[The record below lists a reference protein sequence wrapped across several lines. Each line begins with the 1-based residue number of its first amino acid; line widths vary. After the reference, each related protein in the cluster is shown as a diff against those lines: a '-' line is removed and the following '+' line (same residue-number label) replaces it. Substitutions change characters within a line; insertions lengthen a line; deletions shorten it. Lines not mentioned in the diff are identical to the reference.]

1 MLTRSNDF
9 GGKIRP
15 VAQDSLRA
23 PRLGTQPL
31 GGASART
38 SRLGQDA
45 FLPERTYRVQ
55 AGDTLTDIAEK
66 LLGDRKRW
74 QEIYNANRDQLS
86 NPNVLT
92 IGSLLRLSGPGTP
105 ETSSRPTALAPQRPA
120 PQSPAP
126 VRMTAAHGAQPVAP
140 SQTGGHGWLW
150 DLAREMGLRHDVD
163 PRLLMAIVEHESKG
177 DPGITS
183 PAGAQGLMQLMPGTA
198 RSLGVSH
205 PLNPRQNMDGGARY
219 IKFLLNYYNN
229 NLTLAVAAFNAGA
242 GNVDRYGG
250 IPPFGETRAY
260 VPAVLGTL
268 RQFKQDDARVA

>member
-1 MLTRSNDF
+1 MQMRGNDF

-15 VAQDSLRA
+15 VARDQVRA

-31 GGASART
+31 GGVAART
-38 SRLGQDA
+38 GHLGQDQ
-45 FLPERTYRVQ
+45 FLLEGGYTVQ
-55 AGDTLTDIAEK
+55 TGDTLTAIAQK
-66 LLGDRKRW
+66 LLGDRNRW
-74 QEIYNANRDQLS
+74 QELYEANRDQLH
-86 NPNVLT
+86 NPNV
-92 IGSLLRLSGPGTP
+92 IAVGAVLRLPGHAASALP
-105 ETSSRPTALAPQRPA
+105 AKPALVTAAPATGLAARTTVQ
-120 PQSPAP
+120 
-126 VRMTAAHGAQPVAP
+126 AHGAAAP
-140 SQTGGHGWLW
+140 SAPPFRTGGHGWLW
-150 DLAREMGLRHDVD
+150 DLAREMGGRHDVD

-183 PAGAQGLMQLMPGTA
+183 PAGAQGLMQLMPATA

-205 PLNPRQNMDGGARY
+205 PLNPRQNMEGGAKY

-229 NLTLAVAAFNAGA
+229 NLTLALAAFNAGA

-268 RQFKQDDARVA
+268 HQFKLNDARVA